1 MQIIFERKSS
11 FAKSVFPFFCSEY
24 DVIVFDLFPFLT
36 PFRLKMSIFIFGK
49 KVKSFDR
56 LSNFYWNKKI
66 AKEVKISK
74 LSFHFKS
81 FEVVAVAQ
89 LEEWL
94 PPTPHIR
101 GSNPIVGRQSKVSAY
116 VCSVSGK
123 NIMGAGIGPFFR
135 MILPIKTLLWIL
147 REAPLQPYSK
157 VDLGSNT

>member
-1 MQIIFERKSS
+1 MMQIIFERKSS
-11 FAKSVFPFFCSEY
+11 FAKSVFPFFCPEY

-74 LSFHFKS
+74 LSFHFYKTSLS

-94 PPTPHIR
+94 PPTPNNR
-101 GSNPIVGRQSKVSAY
+101 GSNPTVGR
-116 VCSVSGK
+116 
-123 NIMGAGIGPFFR
+123 
-135 MILPIKTLLWIL
+135 
-147 REAPLQPYSK
+147 
-157 VDLGSNT
+157 